1 MGIKEAILD
10 LKENKRSMMLA
21 ISSVVIIILIALF
34 LLYFFFYQKPAP
46 QDVELD
52 PAYDVFGENTL
63 QNNFQNL
70 EGGTPNA
77 NVEGGTL
84 DPNNPNLPLANL
96 DSNMQMDPNMNPNLD
111 NNLQNSLPLDSNP
124 APSMQDTQGSV
135 QEELATNSMMNTME
149 KNTIN
154 NLSYS
159 IKPLDS
165 TVSTCYLMRNGK
177 WMLPKA
183 CESEMIESIR
193 NLISANNEIVAL
205 EISGVVDNNPYAGPS
220 AELKQEGLA
229 SFRAR
234 EAITSITR
242 NFSEIAV
249 FEGLSLQ
256 KPNKR
261 GFEVKAYY
269 VKK

>member
-21 ISSVVIIILIALF
+21 ISSVVIIVLIALF
-34 LLYFFFYQKPAP
+34 LLYFFFYQKPVP

-52 PAYDVFGENTL
+52 PAYDAFGENAL
-63 QNNFQNL
+63 PNQNNFQNL
-70 EGGTPNA
+70 EAQNPNL
-77 NVEGGTL
+77 EGATL
-84 DPNNPNLPLANL
+84 DPNSPNFPPANL
-96 DSNMQMDPNMNPNLD
+96 DSNTQMDANMNPNVD
-111 NNLQNSLPLDSNP
+111 NNLQNLLPLDS
-124 APSMQDTQGSV
+124 APNMQNAEGITPKEFDV
-135 QEELATNSMMNTME
+135 NSFNMNQQVE
-149 KNTIN
+149 NNTIN

-193 NLISANNEIVAL
+193 NLISSNNEIVAL

-249 FEGLSLQ
+249 FEGLSMQ